1 MHELGRT
8 FVEEVLDVREAQ
20 TSTEEE
26 TAKGHHLQFKC
37 RIRGWKQ
44 EARARMRVFLLGLT
58 DVGLRQY
65 LVHSKGSVLFHFAR
79 TMWQTISPR
88 YGEDGWWY
96 AVREEIAYLECD
108 VCEERILEGQFEQK
122 ACNDTDHQTCQACKN
137 EIRQTQ
143 SESLTEGN
151 SSGRKGGRQACTEF

>member
-1 MHELGRT
+1 
-8 FVEEVLDVREAQ
+8 
-20 TSTEEE
+20 
-26 TAKGHHLQFKC
+26 
-37 RIRGWKQ
+37 
-44 EARARMRVFLLGLT
+44 MRVFLLGLT

-137 EIRQTQ
+137 ERRQTP